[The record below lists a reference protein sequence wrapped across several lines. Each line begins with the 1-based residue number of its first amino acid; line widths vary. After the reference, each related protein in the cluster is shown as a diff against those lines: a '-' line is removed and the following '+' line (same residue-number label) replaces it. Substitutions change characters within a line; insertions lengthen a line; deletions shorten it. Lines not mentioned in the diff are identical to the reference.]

1 MKRNVR
7 KDAHELLVHA
17 EEREESERRL
27 RLSLYVQTCE
37 IMGRLVCELRRM
49 ILLTPSSTNE
59 ANHLEKTGADAVQE
73 LIVGRLCYLLKFRL
87 TSLPTLLD
95 PQSAPS
101 SAAAG
106 AAGTGMINRF
116 ELQSAFELADDNDD
130 GLITFREAMEAV
142 ESAFSGTP
150 FHGAEMV
157 RETLLLGADY
167 EALQVPASASDLMSG
182 ASASKDTAGS
192 MDTGSGTIPNS
203 STTEVPANVTLSEL
217 ALLTARGLRH
227 DATGANSALGTVQQ
241 ALDDIVAN
249 CFLEWARA
257 SLRPSVDR
265 LSSRLEDFYKIS
277 GTTTDDEWN
286 RLYNTVATPGAS
298 GTLEKVSPSV
308 VGYILDVSSVLNRT
322 IFPTDSLL
330 PVPSMEYA
338 ASLGIVVDS
347 ADPEEGKISTMKDTI
362 RWSLIRQSL
371 ELIVTIYQTA
381 QAEHEL
387 RQSERDDQGNKK
399 YKSPPVSSLLQ
410 LKTDLSFLKTCY
422 FERLHRDFAATFEQ
436 RQTRKDILGSAK
448 TTLDELLGNAERQ
461 LRPYPK
467 ASALSRTIPEKHQ
480 QVLDATDLFLSSL
493 FGRASDASS
502 SSTGALPIDIGAIA
516 SNATPWIQ
524 SPLPSSRRFA
534 LLPVQSDRGLTEMQL
549 RKYGKKAQD
558 ETDQQATSSGMG
570 GLQKG
575 LGFFFGRS

>member
-1 MKRNVR
+1 VR

-49 ILLTPSSTNE
+49 ILLTSSSATE
-59 ANHLEKTGADAVQE
+59 ANLVEKTGADAVQE

-106 AAGTGMINRF
+106 AGGTGMINRF

-130 GLITFREAMEAV
+130 GLITFREAMEAA

-157 RETLLLGADY
+157 RDTLLLGADY
-167 EALQVPASASDLMSG
+167 ESMQAPTSASDLLSG
-182 ASASKDTAGS
+182 ASASKDTADAL
-192 MDTGSGTIPNS
+192 DTGSGALPS
-203 STTEVPANVTLSEL
+203 ALTTEVPANVTLSEL

-227 DATGANSALGTVQQ
+227 DAAGANSALGTVQQ

-257 SLRPSVDR
+257 SLRPSVER
-265 LSSRLEDFYKIS
+265 LSSCVADFYKVAA
-277 GTTTDDEWN
+277 TTTDDEWN
-286 RLYNTVATPGAS
+286 RLYNTAATPGAS
-298 GTLEKVSPSV
+298 GTLEKVSPSL
-308 VGYILDVSSVLNRT
+308 VGYVLDVSGVLNRT

-330 PVPSMEYA
+330 PVPSIEYA
-338 ASLGIVVDS
+338 SSLGIVVD
-347 ADPEEGKISTMKDTI
+347 ATDPQEGKISTMKDTI

-371 ELIVTIYQTA
+371 DLVVTIYRAA
-381 QAEHEL
+381 QDEHEL
-387 RQSERDDQGNKK
+387 RQSERDEHGNNK
-399 YKSPPVSSLLQ
+399 YKIPPVSSLLQ

-422 FERLHRDFAATFEQ
+422 FERLQRDFKATLEQ
-436 RQTRKDILGSAK
+436 RQTRDGILEIGEK
-448 TTLDELLGNAERQ
+448 TLEELLGTVELQ

-467 ASALSRTIPEKHQ
+467 AGALSRTIPEKHQ
-480 QVLDATDLFLSSL
+480 QVLHATDLFLSSL
-493 FGRASDASS
+493 FGTASDDSS
-502 SSTGALPIDIGAIA
+502 SPTAALPIDIGTIA

-549 RKYGKKAQD
+549 RKYGKKAHD
-558 ETDQQATSSGMG
+558 ETDHQATSTSMG